1 MTFSLVNTPSSV
13 PRSAPMLTRVASAGC
28 TDAECTDT
36 ESEHS
41 VLVKLRPDTPPREAE
56 PGL

>member
-1 MTFSLVNTPSSV
+1 
-13 PRSAPMLTRVASAGC
+13 MLTRVASAGC
-28 TDAECTDT
+28 TDAECTDN

-41 VLVKLRPDTPPREAE
+41 VLVKLRPDNPPREAE

>member
-1 MTFSLVNTPSSV
+1 
-13 PRSAPMLTRVASAGC
+13 MLTRVASAGC

-41 VLVKLRPDTPPREAE
+41 VLVKLRPDNPPREAE